1 MAPNEHRH
9 LLRVLDE
16 RNISLD
22 PDDIAKAFA
31 NDETRP
37 AITSWVQ
44 EYLSPAT
51 LLTKEELHFHDSHAG
66 TSNGLASQSTIGR
79 PLSNSDFETAIASL
93 ETSTAAIEQQCR
105 LMESQKQ
112 ALTELKARNT
122 TQTNNTAARDRQNK
136 LARDRAQLEFEVDEL
151 ADVLESSLKAS
162 AQQADAA
169 VGGMPNSIN
178 RVLEKDDRLLDG
190 LQKLLPKLA
199 DREADQDVGME
210 VDRLCQLLA
219 MLSAQEIRL
228 RLDRAHEACAG
239 KASSTATA
247 KGHTTETQRQQ
258 QSLKDELAEL
268 SSEIDG
274 LATMAVDGQFRV
286 PIMRDLQSTTSDSDS
301 DRARWS
307 EYVAT
312 TLQYL
317 TSRLTAL
324 EQHYQHLHSHRGAL
338 SQLTNALDEACTA
351 STPPSQT
358 TQQAPPRSP
367 ATPSSVKGLKPL
379 RLVQANF
386 SEPQDPVT
394 QLLRSFDI
402 RVADSSDTS
411 KLIAVLEQASADR
424 RTRLAQLRESTE
436 RSMSDQLGET
446 VVRADENVRDLL
458 TALYAHSPYGTVRLA
473 DGEVENA
480 ISQLET
486 RTQDLGEEMRTLDV
500 DSIARKI
507 REQQKQILGQT

>member
-9 LLRVLDE
+9 LIRVLDE
-16 RNISLD
+16 RNIPLD

-51 LLTKEELHFHDSHAG
+51 LLTKEELHFHDTHANAL
-66 TSNGLASQSTIGR
+66 NGLASQNAVGR
-79 PLSNSDFETAIASL
+79 PLSDSDFETAIASL

-122 TQTNNTAARDRQNK
+122 TQTNNTAARDRQK
-136 LARDRAQLEFEVDEL
+136 RLARDKAQLEFEVDEL

-199 DREADQDVGME
+199 ERGADENVSAE
-210 VDRLCQLLA
+210 VNRLCQLLA
-219 MLSAQEIRL
+219 ALSAQEIRL
-228 RLDRAHEACAG
+228 RLDRAYEACAG
-239 KASSTATA
+239 TASLTTN
-247 KGHTTETQRQQ
+247 GHTIEAQRQQ

-274 LATMAVDGQFRV
+274 LATMAVDGQYRV
-286 PIMRDLQSTTSDSDS
+286 PMMRDLQSTTSDSDS

-324 EQHYQHLHSHRGAL
+324 EQHYQHLHAHRGAL
-338 SQLTNALDEACTA
+338 SQLTKALNEACTA

-402 RVADSSDTS
+402 RVADSSDTV
-411 KLIAVLEQASADR
+411 KLVAVLEQASADR

-436 RSMSDQLGET
+436 RTVSDQLGET
-446 VVRADENVRDLL
+446 IVKADENVRDLL

-473 DGEVENA
+473 DAETETG

-486 RTQDLGEEMRTLDV
+486 NTQDLGEEMRGLDV
-500 DSIARKI
+500 DSIARRI
-507 REQQKQILGQT
+507 REQQRQILWQT

>member
-9 LLRVLDE
+9 LIRVLDE
-16 RNISLD
+16 RNIPLD

-51 LLTKEELHFHDSHAG
+51 LLTKEELHFHDIHAN
-66 TSNGLASQSTIGR
+66 TLNGLASQNTVGR
-79 PLSNSDFETAIASL
+79 PLLDNDFEIAIASL

-122 TQTNNTAARDRQNK
+122 IQTNNTAARDRQKK
-136 LARDRAQLEFEVDEL
+136 LARDKAQLEFEVDEL

-169 VGGMPNSIN
+169 VGGMPNSVN

-199 DREADQDVGME
+199 DRETDQDVGME

-219 MLSAQEIRL
+219 ALSAQEIRL
-228 RLDRAHEACAG
+228 RLDSAYEACAG
-239 KASSTATA
+239 TVSSTAN
-247 KGHTTETQRQQ
+247 GHKIETQRQQ

-274 LATMAVDGQFRV
+274 LATMAVDGQYRV
-286 PIMRDLQSTTSDSDS
+286 PIMRDLQSTTSDADT
-301 DRARWS
+301 DRSRWS

-312 TLQYL
+312 ALQYL

-324 EQHYQHLHSHRGAL
+324 EQHYQHLHAHRGAL

-351 STPPSQT
+351 SSPTPQT

-402 RVADSSDTS
+402 RVADTGDTS
-411 KLIAVLEQASADR
+411 KLIAVLEQASSDR
-424 RTRLAQLRESTE
+424 RARLAQLRESTE
-436 RSMSDQLGET
+436 RTVSDQLGET
-446 VVRADENVRDLL
+446 IVKADESVRDLL

-473 DGEVENA
+473 DAETETG
-480 ISQLET
+480 ISQLEAK
-486 RTQDLGEEMRTLDV
+486 TQDLGEEMRTLDV
-500 DSIARKI
+500 DSIARKV
-507 REQQKQILGQT
+507 REQQRQILGQT

>member
-1 MAPNEHRH
+1 MASNEHRH
-9 LLRVLDE
+9 LIRVLDE
-16 RNISLD
+16 RNIPLD
-22 PDDIAKAFA
+22 PDDVAKAFA
-31 NDETRP
+31 NYKTRP

-51 LLTKEELHFHDSHAG
+51 LLTKEELHFHDTHAN
-66 TSNGLASQSTIGR
+66 TSNGLASQNAVGR
-79 PLSNSDFETAIASL
+79 PLSDSDFETATASL

-122 TQTNNTAARDRQNK
+122 TQTNNTAGRDRQKK
-136 LARDRAQLEFEVDEL
+136 LARDKAQLEFEVDEL
-151 ADVLESSLKAS
+151 ADVLESSSKAS

-169 VGGMPNSIN
+169 VSGMPHSVN

-199 DREADQDVGME
+199 EREADQDVGGE

-219 MLSAQEIRL
+219 ALSAQEIRL
-228 RLDRAHEACAG
+228 RLDRAYETCAG
-239 KASSTATA
+239 AASSTAN
-247 KGHTTETQRQQ
+247 GHTNESRRQQ

-274 LATMAVDGQFRV
+274 LATMAVDGQYRV
-286 PIMRDLQSTTSDSDS
+286 PIMRDLQSTTSNSDS
-301 DRARWS
+301 DQARWS

-324 EQHYQHLHSHRGAL
+324 EQHYQHLHSHQGAL
-338 SQLTNALDEACTA
+338 SQLTNAIDEACMA
-351 STPPSQT
+351 SSPTPQT

-402 RVADSSDTS
+402 RVADTSDTS
-411 KLIAVLEQASADR
+411 KLIAVLEQASRDR

-436 RSMSDQLGET
+436 CSMSDQLGET
-446 VVRADENVRDLL
+446 FVKADESVQDLL

-473 DGEVENA
+473 DAQTETGK
-480 ISQLET
+480 SRLET
-486 RTQDLGEEMRTLDV
+486 RIQDLGEEMRGLDI
-500 DSIARKI
+500 DIIAGKV
-507 REQQKQILGQT
+507 REQQRQILGQN